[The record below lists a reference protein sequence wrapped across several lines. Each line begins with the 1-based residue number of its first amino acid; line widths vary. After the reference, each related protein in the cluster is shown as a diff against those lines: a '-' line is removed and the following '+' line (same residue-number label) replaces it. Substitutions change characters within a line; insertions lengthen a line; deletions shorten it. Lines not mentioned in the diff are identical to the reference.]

1 MLVCVW
7 WGEGSHTEMTS
18 VLKST
23 IHRQKDKLNK
33 TCKSSEG
40 AQGVCAWGR
49 ALSLKSLPPGR
60 GPTCW
65 QVWHP
70 NSGDER
76 HLN

>member
-1 MLVCVW
+1 MCVVGG
-7 WGEGSHTEMTS
+7 GE
-18 VLKST
+18 L
-23 IHRQKDKLNK
+23 HRDDFCPQIYNTQKDKLNK